1 MKKEQEKLLADF
13 NSLVD
18 MLVASTKE
26 FNTLDQG
33 DLKGSV
39 LNHISYQVEWLR
51 DAVRDMHHHVNDAK

>member
-1 MKKEQEKLLADF
+1 MNKEQEKLLADF

-39 LNHISYQVEWLR
+39 LNHIFYHVEGLR
-51 DAVRDMHHHVNDAK
+51 DYVRELHEYVNDAK

>member
-1 MKKEQEKLLADF
+1 MNKEQEKLLADF

-39 LNHISYQVEWLR
+39 LNHISSHVEGLR
-51 DAVRDMHHHVNDAK
+51 EYVRDIHVYVNDAK

>member
-1 MKKEQEKLLADF
+1 MKKAQEKLLVDF

-26 FNTLDQG
+26 LNTLDQG

-39 LNHISYQVEWLR
+39 LNHISYHVEGLR
-51 DAVRDMHHHVNDAK
+51 DMVRDMHHHVNDAK